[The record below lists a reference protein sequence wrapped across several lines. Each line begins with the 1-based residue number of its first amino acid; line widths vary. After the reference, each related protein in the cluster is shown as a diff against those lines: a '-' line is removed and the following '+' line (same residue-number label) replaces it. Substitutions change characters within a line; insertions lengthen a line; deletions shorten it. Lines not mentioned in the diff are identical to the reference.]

1 MFLFIL
7 LKCYTDNA
15 SFNHLGGGVCLLHA
29 ALSQL
34 LLGRLSLQ
42 HFVDNQCDRL
52 LSVSL
57 TSLL

>member
-7 LKCYTDNA
+7 LNCYTDNA
-15 SFNHLGGGVCLLHA
+15 SFNHPGGGVCLLHA

-34 LLGRLSLQ
+34 LLGTLSLQ
-42 HFVDNQCDRL
+42 RFVDNQYDRL